1 MSYRFQQI
9 QHAYQVQDPILVD
22 MLMALSQQ
30 PDPVLMTLIPED
42 ELTFERFLSNIF
54 SCEFRQ
60 KHPEV
65 QFAERVAMI
74 AKLEAQEGVYPLPD
88 RFKIHII
95 LRSLWEDKTDYSRAI
110 LLSIIDV
117 LPLSYGVWKGFKYIF
132 KEAEARHD
140 YEMFA
145 RLAVRID
152 CERFDQSARA
162 PVSMATKTYMILR
175 AWRAKINFSAVFCSL
190 LSKFS

>member
-1 MSYRFQQI
+1 MIKKGKSMSYRFQQI

-65 QFAERVAMI
+65 
-74 AKLEAQEGVYPLPD
+74 
-88 RFKIHII
+88 
-95 LRSLWEDKTDYSRAI
+95 
-110 LLSIIDV
+110 
-117 LPLSYGVWKGFKYIF
+117 
-132 KEAEARHD
+132 
-140 YEMFA
+140 
-145 RLAVRID
+145 
-152 CERFDQSARA
+152 
-162 PVSMATKTYMILR
+162 
-175 AWRAKINFSAVFCSL
+175 
-190 LSKFS
+190 